1 MRTRNQAAAVMVALA
16 LLAVITPAGASFAD
30 TPEKTQKPADAPPAP
45 PPPQKVQ
52 GPGHDR
58 DGAPLKSGAQTP
70 PPKDSAAAKQ
80 GKTDPNAA
88 RKAARARIARCR
100 LHPEICVQ

>member
-1 MRTRNQAAAVMVALA
+1 MRTRNQAAAAVVALA
-16 LLAVITPAGASFAD
+16 CLAMLTPAGPSFAD

-45 PPPQKVQ
+45 PQKVQ
-52 GPGHDR
+52 GHGHDR
-58 DGAPLKSGAQTP
+58 DGAPSKSGTQTQ

-80 GKTDPNAA
+80 GKADPSAA
-88 RKAARARIARCR
+88 RKVAQARIARCR